1 MVLIGKITN
10 NTNTCLLFKIRPETR
25 DQSLPI
31 DPNNVFFL
39 APLHILTP
47 DTQKLKVQ
55 IIGNPT
61 TRINSSIYV
70 TVALFP
76 VQHTLLDI
84 AMGIVEDPAII
95 NENFN
100 DIAYADF
107 INIKYTS
114 AINQTA
120 QIIYANK
127 TGIVNS
133 ITTKIKD
140 INYTFANNTINT
152 LPTPGG
158 FILTDEEATPGM
170 SGSILILENNIIG
183 IITAASQPPTSD
195 EQKKGGNCGCDSSNA
210 SRAMAVD
217 TYYIL
222 PHITQC
228 VEAIDKY
235 TYNNPENLIRL
246 CQYTTMITFTDDL
259 TPVVNHL
266 GADYIFNQIENGNL
280 EKHITLLNL
289 HNYLEVAS
297 LRFLQENYS
306 NTIEVKTTL
315 NTNPQFIDYYFNKQQ
330 NSSVIFKS
338 ANYFDKITKQRI
350 DIDFV
355 QNSIFANILD
365 WTFRGDPLQPLIL
378 NLQTKTVNND
388 GSVTLSTPIPFRFN
402 SSKTTDIVF
411 NKNESRTNL
420 QIPNFF
426 FYKNNA
432 RQIINSSFRMS
443 NTITLLN
450 MKTESIRGGRNC
462 AIPIEQIP
470 PGAEGFYCDSGI
482 IILPK
487 NKLNYF

>member
-1 MVLIGKITN
+1 MVLIGKIIN
-10 NTNTCLLFKIRPETR
+10 NTTTCLLFKIRPETR

-39 APLHILTP
+39 APLHIIKPNTH
-47 DTQKLKVQ
+47 KLKVQ

-61 TRINSSIYV
+61 TRINYSIYV

-76 VQHTLLDI
+76 VQHTFLDI

-107 INIKYTS
+107 IPIYDTS
-114 AINQTA
+114 AINQTG

-140 INYTFANNTINT
+140 INYTFGNNTVNA

-158 FILTDEEATPGM
+158 FILTDEEARPGM
-170 SGSILILENNIIG
+170 SGSILMLENNIIG
-183 IITAASQPPTSD
+183 IITAASQPPPSD
-195 EQKKGGNCGCDSSNA
+195 EQKKGGNCGCDSHNA

-222 PHITQC
+222 PHIKQC

-246 CQYTTMITFTDDL
+246 CQYTTMMTFTDDL

-266 GADYIFNQIENGNL
+266 GADYIFNQIENGNM

-289 HNYLEVAS
+289 HNYLEVSS
-297 LRFLQENYS
+297 LRFLQENVS
-306 NTIEVKTTL
+306 NSIEVKTTL
-315 NTNPQFIDYYFNKQQ
+315 NTNHQFLDYYFNQQ
-330 NSSVIFKS
+330 DDSIIIFKS

-355 QNSIFANILD
+355 ENSIFANMLD

-378 NLQTKTVNND
+378 NLQTKTLNND
-388 GSVTLSTPIPFRFN
+388 GSVTLSTPIPFIFN
-402 SSKTTDIVF
+402 SSKTTDTVF
-411 NKNESRTNL
+411 NKSESRFNL

-432 RQIINSSFRMS
+432 EQIINNSFGMS
-443 NTITLLN
+443 NRLQMLRRA
-450 MKTESIRGGRNC
+450 K
-462 AIPIEQIP
+462 
-470 PGAEGFYCDSGI
+470 
-482 IILPK
+482 K
-487 NKLNYF
+487 